1 MIDPRFKQMLL
12 QQRRLIA
19 MGLLCA
25 LFAAIINV
33 GTAELIRRTLGAA
46 TEGNTRL
53 LGLISIFVIFV
64 FSLKYWFSRGQAYF
78 LTRAAHRLT
87 ADLRKRLFAKLQQLP
102 LAYYNEKK
110 VGSLQSILTN
120 DVAVVQ
126 TGLPLVRDFVDSPVL
141 VLGGL
146 GYMFFISWKLA
157 LVSLLA
163 IPPIAYV
170 ILTTS
175 RKVRRDQGV
184 VQRSLGEMG
193 AIMQESLS
201 GVRVVKSFAAEERET
216 KRFGDRVEQNF
227 TDNMRV
233 VRRVTRLRPLVEF
246 IGAIAVAG
254 ILWYGGFLVAMKDI
268 QVEGLMA
275 FIFAVDR
282 VVRGATGLGNIGN
295 IMGQVRAAIDR
306 IYSEVLDA
314 TPEAI
319 DENATLTLANPKGH
333 IRFRGVGFTY
343 PDGTQALEDVNL
355 EIEPGTSVAL
365 VGSSGAGKS
374 TLADLL
380 LKFYKPSEG
389 VIEFD
394 GTDITNLNTRW
405 LRERFGVVPQQTLL
419 FAGTVAE
426 NIAFGKPDATMEEIR
441 RAAEQAHALEFI
453 EAMPNGFETML
464 GERGVRLSG
473 GEMQRIA
480 IARALLVNPTV
491 LLLDEATS
499 ALDAV
504 SEKRVQEALERLMK
518 ERTTILIAH
527 RLTTA
532 ARADKIVVLHR
543 GRVVESGSHDA
554 LMRQNG
560 YYATMYHAFSEG
572 IFDGNL

>member
-1 MIDPRFKQMLL
+1 
-12 QQRRLIA
+12 
-19 MGLLCA
+19 
-25 LFAAIINV
+25 
-33 GTAELIRRTLGAA
+33 
-46 TEGNTRL
+46 
-53 LGLISIFVIFV
+53 
-64 FSLKYWFSRGQAYF
+64 
-78 LTRAAHRLT
+78 
-87 ADLRKRLFAKLQQLP
+87 
-102 LAYYNEKK
+102 
-110 VGSLQSILTN
+110 
-120 DVAVVQ
+120 
-126 TGLPLVRDFVDSPVL
+126 
-141 VLGGL
+141 
-146 GYMFFISWKLA
+146 MFFVSWKLA

-175 RKVRRDQGV
+175 RRVRRDQGV
-184 VQRSLGEMG
+184 VQRSLGDIG

-216 KRFGDRVEQNF
+216 KRFDDRVEENF
-227 TDNMRV
+227 ADNMRV

-254 ILWYGGFLVAMKDI
+254 ILWYGGFLVAMQEI
-268 QVEGLMA
+268 RVEGLMA

-295 IMGQVRAAIDR
+295 IMAQVRAAIDR

-314 TPEAI
+314 TPETI
-319 DENATLTLANPKGH
+319 DENATLTIANPRGH
-333 IRFRGVGFTY
+333 IRFLGVGFVY
-343 PDGTQALEDVNL
+343 PDGTRALEDINL
-355 EIEPGTSVAL
+355 DIKPGSSVAF

-380 LKFYKPSEG
+380 LKFYKPTEG
-389 VIEFD
+389 IIEFD
-394 GTDITNLNTRW
+394 STDISELNTRW

-426 NIAFGKPDATMEEIR
+426 NITFGKPDATMDQIR
-441 RAAEQAHALEFI
+441 QAAERAHALEFI
-453 EAMPNGFETML
+453 EAMPNGFDTML

-480 IARALLVNPTV
+480 IARALLVDPTV

-504 SEKRVQEALERLMK
+504 SERKVQEALDQVMH

-532 ARADKIVVLHR
+532 ARADRIVVLHR
-543 GRVVESGSHDA
+543 GRVVEVGSHDA

-560 YYATMYHAFSEG
+560 YYAKMYHAFSEG
-572 IFDGNL
+572 IFDGSL

>member
-1 MIDPRFKQMLL
+1 MFDPRFRQMVFA
-12 QQRRLIA
+12 QRRLIVL
-19 MGLLCA
+19 GLLCA

-46 TEGNTRL
+46 TSGDTRR
-53 LGLISIFVIFV
+53 LGLISLFVIGV
-64 FSLKYWFSRGQAYF
+64 FFLKYWFSRGQAYF
-78 LTRAAHRLT
+78 LTKAAHRLT
-87 ADLRKRLFAKLQQLP
+87 ADLRKKLFAKLQQLP
-102 LAYYNEKK
+102 IAYFHQKK
-110 VGSLQSILTN
+110 VGNLQSILTN
-120 DVAVVQ
+120 DVSVVQ
-126 TGLPLVRDFVDSPVL
+126 SGLPLIRDFVDSPVL
-141 VLGGL
+141 VIGGI
-146 GYMFFISWKLA
+146 GYMFFVSWQLT

-175 RKVRRDQGV
+175 RKVRRDQSL
-184 VQRSLGEMG
+184 VQQSLGEMG
-193 AIMQESLS
+193 AMMQESLS
-201 GVRVVKSFAAEERET
+201 GVRVVKSFAAEDRET
-216 KRFGDRVEQNF
+216 YRFGERVEENF
-227 TDNMRV
+227 ADNMRV

-246 IGAIAVAG
+246 IGAVAVAG
-254 ILWYGGFLVAMKDI
+254 ILWYGGYLVAHGAL

-295 IMGQVRAAIDR
+295 IMGQVRAAVDR
-306 IYSEVLDA
+306 IYGEVLDA
-314 TPEAI
+314 QSEAV
-319 DENATLTLANPKGH
+319 DENATLTIPNPRGH
-333 IRFRGVGFTY
+333 IALEDVGFVY
-343 PDGTQALEDVNL
+343 PDGTRALEGVRF

-365 VGSSGAGKS
+365 VGGSGAGKS

-380 LKFYKPSEG
+380 LKFYQPTEG
-389 VIEFD
+389 VIRFD
-394 GTDITNLNTRW
+394 GVDISQLDTRW
-405 LRERFGVVPQQTLL
+405 LREQFGVVPQQTLL

-441 RAAEQAHALEFI
+441 EAAARAHALEFI
-453 EAMPNGFETML
+453 ESMPNGFDTVL

-504 SEKRVQEALERLMK
+504 SEKKVQEALEQVMH
-518 ERTTILIAH
+518 ERTTIVIAH

-532 ARADKIVVLHR
+532 ARADRIVVLHR
-543 GRVVESGSHDA
+543 GRVVEMGSHEE
-554 LMRQNG
+554 LMRQKG
-560 YYATMYHAFSEG
+560 YYATMYQAFSEG

>member
-1 MIDPRFKQMLL
+1 MLDPRFKQMLF
-12 QQRRLIA
+12 QQRRLIM

-46 TEGNTRL
+46 TAGNVHL
-53 LGLISIFVIFV
+53 LGLISVFVVVIF
-64 FSLKYWFSRGQAYF
+64 FLKYWLSRGQAYF

-87 ADLRKRLFAKLQQLP
+87 ADLRKRLFGKLQQLP

-110 VGSLQSILTN
+110 VGTLQSILTN

-141 VLGGL
+141 VLGGIS
-146 GYMFFISWKLA
+146 YMFFISWKLT

-184 VQRSLGEMG
+184 VQRSLGDMG

-201 GVRVVKSFAAEERET
+201 GVRIVKSFAAEERET
-216 KRFGDRVEQNF
+216 KRFDDRVEENF
-227 TDNMRV
+227 ADNMRV

-254 ILWYGGFLVAMKDI
+254 ILWYGGFLVAVKEI
-268 QVEGLMA
+268 HVEGLMA

-306 IYSEVLDA
+306 IHSEVLDVK
-314 TPEAI
+314 PEAI
-319 DENATLTLANPKGH
+319 DENATLTIAEPRGH
-333 IRFRGVGFTY
+333 IRFRDVGFVY
-343 PDGTQALEDVNL
+343 PDGTRALENINL
-355 EIEPGTSVAL
+355 EIEPGTSIAL

-380 LKFYKPSEG
+380 LKFYKPTEG
-389 VIEFD
+389 IIEFD
-394 GTDITNLNTRW
+394 DMDINTLNTRW

-426 NIAFGKPDATMEEIR
+426 NIAFGKPDATIEEIR
-441 RAAEQAHALEFI
+441 QAADRAHALEFI
-453 EAMPNGFETML
+453 EAMPNGFDTML

-504 SEKRVQEALERLMK
+504 SEKKVQEALDELMH

-532 ARADKIVVLHR
+532 ARADKIVVMHR
-543 GRVVESGSHDA
+543 GRIVESGPHDV

-560 YYATMYHAFSEG
+560 FYATMYHALSEG